1 MGGKVTREAL
11 FKPFMYPYCTRL
23 KHQITEWGPGK
34 MKNQLNKTLEIAENN
49 NVVFGNVISLIEQL
63 IDNHED
69 TVKVANQIQ
78 GNKLPEYI
86 QTFNTLRT
94 ADRTN
99 NFLFMALDMTKEM
112 EKKNY
117 EMILAINKLENLLE
131 TKESETENEQYLILK

>member
-1 MGGKVTREAL
+1 MGGKVTRTAL

-34 MKNQLNKTLEIAENN
+34 MKNQLNETLEIAENN

-63 IDNHED
+63 LDNHED

-86 QTFNTLRT
+86 QTYNTLRT

-99 NFLFMALDMTKEM
+99 NFLIMALDMTKEM
-112 EKKNY
+112 EEKNF
-117 EMILAINKLENLLE
+117 EMILAMNKLQDLLE

>member
-1 MGGKVTREAL
+1 
-11 FKPFMYPYCTRL
+11 
-23 KHQITEWGPGK
+23 